1 MIADAREDSLAA
13 AKLYESLVQI
23 VARYRGVGTTAEKES
38 NGVDG
43 EIPAETL
50 RCLPEDVVGEDG
62 VLHRSMMRFFL
73 TWLIGMIC
81 SRVFLRRL
89 SFNWL
94 LQRLSTKSS
103 LPVQGIEIQ
112 VMVHCHNDASQ
123 PPYH

>member
-50 RCLPEDVVGEDG
+50 RCLPEDVVGEG
-62 VLHRSMMRFFL
+62 RRSSQ
-73 TWLIGMIC
+73 I
-81 SRVFLRRL
+81 
-89 SFNWL
+89 
-94 LQRLSTKSS
+94 
-103 LPVQGIEIQ
+103 
-112 VMVHCHNDASQ
+112 NDAILLDLVDWDDLFSSVSSS
-123 PPYH
+123 PFF